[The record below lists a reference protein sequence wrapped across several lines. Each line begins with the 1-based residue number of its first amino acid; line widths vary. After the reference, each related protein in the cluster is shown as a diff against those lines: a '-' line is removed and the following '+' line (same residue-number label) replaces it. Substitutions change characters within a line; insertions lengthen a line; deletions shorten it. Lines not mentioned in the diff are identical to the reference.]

1 MTSDAKVG
9 LLLGLVFI
17 FIIAFIINGVPS
29 FRKDSNNNE
38 LTTNIVSSQNNPP
51 GIATKERKVN
61 RQLIGPDRP
70 TSKQSLTAG
79 PLAGNNPDMRF
90 EMPLPKNVSAM
101 KRTSQSVEIR
111 RTTAPIPPPPPI
123 AQKNGAKK
131 AKPARAP
138 LPRVYVVREG
148 DSLADIAVKLY
159 GSQEGNRHVNVSRIF
174 HANRKLLKSPDEVYP
189 GQRLAIPPLSTSQ
202 PEQSGIE
209 NVFSTTLFE
218 KVKSIGQKRPA
229 SGGRKA
235 GQSRVYVVREG
246 DSLWEIAADKLGDG
260 NRYNEIAKLNADVID
275 DEDTLTV
282 GMRLKLP
289 AR

>member
-1 MTSDAKVG
+1 MTSDAKIG

-29 FRKDSNNNE
+29 FSKDGNNNE

-61 RQLIGPDRP
+61 RQLIGPVRP
-70 TSKQSLTAG
+70 TSKQSLTAAR
-79 PLAGNNPDMRF
+79 PAGNNPQMRF
-90 EMPLPKNVSAM
+90 EMPLPKNGSAM
-101 KRTSQSVEIR
+101 KQTSQSVEIK
-111 RTTAPIPPPPPI
+111 RTSAPIPPPPPI
-123 AQKNGAKK
+123 AQKNDVKK
-131 AKPARAP
+131 AKPAKAP
-138 LPRVYVVREG
+138 SPRVYVVREG
-148 DSLADIAVKLY
+148 DSLADIAVKIY

-174 HANRKLLKSPDEVYP
+174 RANRKLLKSPDEVYP
-189 GQRLAIPPLSTSQ
+189 GQRLAIPPLSASQ

-218 KVKSIGQKRPA
+218 KVKSIGQKRLT

-260 NRYNEIAKLNADVID
+260 SRYNEIAKLNAHIID

>member
-1 MTSDAKVG
+1 MTSDAKIG

-29 FRKDSNNNE
+29 FSRDSNNNE
-38 LTTNIVSSQNNPP
+38 LTTNMVSLQNSPP
-51 GIATKERKVN
+51 GIGTKERKVN
-61 RQLIGPDRP
+61 REVISPRV
-70 TSKQSLTAG
+70 SFRKQSLQAKA
-79 PLAGNNPDMRF
+79 PSVDNQDIRF
-90 EMPLPKNVSAM
+90 EMSLPKHTSAM
-101 KRTSQSVEIR
+101 NEARQNVEIK
-111 RTTAPIPPPPPI
+111 RTTAPSLPAPVVSEMPP
-123 AQKNGAKK
+123 KK
-131 AKPARAP
+131 AKPAKAP
-138 LPRVYVVREG
+138 SRRIYVVREG

-189 GQRLAIPPLSTSQ
+189 GQRLAIPPLSASQ

-260 NRYNEIAKLNADVID
+260 SRYNEIAKLNAHVID
-275 DEDTLTV
+275 DEDTLCV

>member
-1 MTSDAKVG
+1 MTSDAKIG

-29 FRKDSNNNE
+29 FSKDDNNNE
-38 LTTNIVSSQNNPP
+38 LTSNIVSSQNNPP

-61 RQLIGPDRP
+61 RRIIGPVRP
-70 TSKQSLTAG
+70 TSRQPLTIANT
-79 PLAGNNPDMRF
+79 AGNNPQTRF
-90 EMPLPKNVSAM
+90 EMPLPKNSPAV
-101 KRTSQSVEIR
+101 KQTSQNVEIQR
-111 RTTAPIPPPPPI
+111 VTSPMPPAPPI
-123 AQKNGAKK
+123 TKENDSKK
-131 AKPARAP
+131 VKYARP
-138 LPRVYVVREG
+138 TSPRVYVVREG

-159 GSQEGNRHVNVSRIF
+159 GPQEGNRNVNVTRIF

-189 GQRLAIPPLSTSQ
+189 GQRLTIPPLSASQ
-202 PEQSGIE
+202 NEQSGIE

-218 KVKSIGQKRPA
+218 KVKSIGQKRLA
-229 SGGRKA
+229 SSGRKA

-260 NRYNEIAKLNADVID
+260 SRYNEIVKLNSHVID

>member
-1 MTSDAKVG
+1 MTSDAKIG

-29 FRKDSNNNE
+29 FSKDDNNNE
-38 LTTNIVSSQNNPP
+38 LTTNIVSSQNKPP

-61 RQLIGPDRP
+61 RQLIGPVRP
-70 TSKQSLTAG
+70 TFKQSLTTA
-79 PLAGNNPDMRF
+79 PPARNNLDTRF
-90 EMPLPKNVSAM
+90 EMPLPINLPVAKQ
-101 KRTSQSVEIR
+101 TSQGIGIK
-111 RTTAPIPPPPPI
+111 RTTAPMPPVPPI
-123 AQKNGAKK
+123 AQKNDAKK
-131 AKPARAP
+131 ARPPRARS
-138 LPRVYVVREG
+138 PRVYVVREG
-148 DSLADIAVKLY
+148 DSLADIAVKHY

-189 GQRLAIPPLSTSQ
+189 GQRLAIPPLSASQ

-209 NVFSTTLFE
+209 NVFTTTLFE

-235 GQSRVYVVREG
+235 GQSRAYVVREG

-260 NRYNEIAKLNADVID
+260 NRYNEIAKLNAHVID

>member
-1 MTSDAKVG
+1 MTSDAKIG

-29 FRKDSNNNE
+29 FSKDNNNNE
-38 LTTNIVSSQNNPP
+38 LTTKIVSSQNIPP

-61 RQLIGPDRP
+61 RRIIGPVRP
-70 TSKQSLTAG
+70 TPKQSMTAAL
-79 PLAGNNPDMRF
+79 PAGNNPETRF
-90 EMPLPKNVSAM
+90 EMPLPKNSPAV
-101 KRTSQSVEIR
+101 KQTSQSADIKRETVSM
-111 RTTAPIPPPPPI
+111 PPAPPI
-123 AQKNGAKK
+123 VQESDAKK
-131 AKPARAP
+131 VKPARP
-138 LPRVYVVREG
+138 PSPRIYVVREG

-159 GSQEGNRHVNVSRIF
+159 GSQQGNRHVNVNRIF

-189 GQRLAIPPLSTSQ
+189 GQRLTIPPLSTSQ

-218 KVKSIGQKRPA
+218 KVKSIGQKRLA
-229 SGGRKA
+229 SDGSKA
-235 GQSRVYVVREG
+235 GQTKIYVVREG

-260 NRYNEIAKLNADVID
+260 SRYNEIAKLNAHVID

-289 AR
+289 AP